1 MQPGNAVRKTAPAPQ
16 INPNVAKAGGLQSRG
31 VKGEA
36 VVFLLQTLD
45 NKGSGALRLVPL
57 VGGFPDLS
65 GVALAK
71 TEG

>member
-1 MQPGNAVRKTAPAPQ
+1 MQRPKYSLKTM
-16 INPNVAKAGGLQSRG
+16 NPIDAKVGGFQSRG

-45 NKGSGALRLVPL
+45 NKGSGALQLVPL

-65 GVALAK
+65 GIALAK